1 MRPNI
6 KSLFSDVTHGCLNKI
21 AFQKLYF
28 ERSHYRHKKESI
40 LLLQGFLTSKRSMK
54 VLKTFFKKRNVDV
67 YTLKDCLEGESV
79 LARNVNMGWRD
90 AYCELIEKKALEI
103 KEKTGESPYVVGW
116 SLGGVCAIN
125 VFKKN
130 PKLFKKVIAL
140 ASPLTQSFSKNTSIK
155 WLYDLGGFAGIL
167 GNSLPR

>member
-1 MRPNI
+1 VRPNI

-90 AYCELIEKKALEI
+90 AYCELIEKKRSKL
-103 KEKTGESPYVVGW
+103 
-116 SLGGVCAIN
+116 
-125 VFKKN
+125 KKKQAN
-130 PKLFKKVIAL
+130 HRML
-140 ASPLTQSFSKNTSIK
+140 
-155 WLYDLGGFAGIL
+155 
-167 GNSLPR
+167 